1 MASKTPRRAR
11 RRHMKGEE
19 GYVLVLTALLLLP
32 LLAVT
37 GLAVDLGAWY
47 ARAAAIQRA
56 ADAAALAGVVYLP
69 DMGAATTR
77 AEAIASANGF
87 TESADINVEVTQ
99 IGGSDAKLQVSIT
112 DNSAEQFFTGT
123 FTSNVD
129 ITRSSTAE
137 YVRPVP
143 MGSPKN
149 FLGTGDRLTGANRE
163 NYWLAISG
171 GCSSK
176 EQGDL
181 VATKTDANY
190 SSGANPPSNP
200 SWASCTGGNTI
211 TNTNYSADG
220 YFYAVEFPRR
230 STARSPSSCST
241 RRTATDRSRA
251 TAPTVGRRSTPPTR

>member
-1 MASKTPRRAR
+1 
-11 RRHMKGEE
+11 MKGEE

-190 SSGANPPSNP
+190 SSGANPPATP
-200 SWASCTGGNTI
+200 AG
-211 TNTNYSADG
+211 
-220 YFYAVEFPRR
+220 RR
-230 STARSPSSCST
+230 APVATRSRTPTTPPMATSTRRVPAAITARSPSSCTT